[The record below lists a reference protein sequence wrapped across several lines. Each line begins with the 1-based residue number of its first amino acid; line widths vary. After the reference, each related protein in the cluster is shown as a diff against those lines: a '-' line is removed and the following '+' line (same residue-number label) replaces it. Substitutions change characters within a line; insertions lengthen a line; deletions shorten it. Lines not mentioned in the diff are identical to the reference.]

1 MDNFLKSST
10 FAFIAILGITGCSK
24 DKQSDPG
31 SAPVSIASERQPASD
46 TPKKDIFRIYDEF
59 IAAAAI
65 AKECGISSPELEE
78 QHKKNFLA
86 VTHAVRNALKNNHGK
101 PESSLDEFLH
111 GHDEMIRTR
120 TLQMLKSH
128 PCNSTDAKV
137 VIERYKLQAQWQVP
151 AGS

>member
-1 MDNFLKSST
+1 MDNFLKFLT
-10 FAFIAILGITGCSK
+10 VVFITILGVTGCSK
-24 DKQSDPG
+24 DKQSGPSPTSSSVAG
-31 SAPVSIASERQPASD
+31 VQQLASD

-59 IAAAAI
+59 IAAEAV

-86 VTHAVRNALKNNHGK
+86 VTHAVRSDLTSKHGK
-101 PESSLDEFLH
+101 PESSLDKFLH

-120 TLQMLKSH
+120 TLEMLKSH

-137 VIERYKLQAQWQVP
+137 VIERYKLQSQWQVP